1 MPDSS
6 TSCGA
11 LSAANI
17 TLLAVENDPM
27 QARILRHELRAL
39 GYELAGIARTAD
51 EAETLFD
58 TLEPDLV
65 LLDVRLDGPRDGI
78 ETAAALV
85 ARRRV
90 PLIFIT
96 SSPDGQTFARARLVG
111 PFAFL
116 GKPYNGPLLG
126 HSIELALQHF
136 ASDQGLPAADGTGEL
151 AEGTVLLGGIFVREQ
166 HRFVKLPLAQ
176 VLLLEADGSHTHLR
190 TATRK
195 FTLRLNLGKL
205 LERLPAKLFCQVHRG
220 FVVQL
225 AAVDALDSRTGT
237 LRLGEHTVPVGR
249 SYRDALTARLRPLSS
264 GYN

>member
-1 MPDSS
+1 MP
-6 TSCGA
+6 TTA
-11 LSAANI
+11 I
-17 TLLAVENDPM
+17 TLLAVENDRL
-27 QARILRHELRAL
+27 QARILQHELLQL
-39 GYELAGIARTAD
+39 GYELAGTARTAD

-58 TLEPDLV
+58 ALQPDLV
-65 LLDVRLDGPRDGI
+65 LLDVHLDGPRDGI

-96 SSPDGQTFARARLVG
+96 AFPDGPTFARARQVG

-136 ASDQGLPAADGTGEL
+136 AGAQGLLADDGL
-151 AEGTVLLGGIFVREQ
+151 DAQAEGTVLPDGIFVREQ

-190 TATRK
+190 TAARK
-195 FTLRLNLGKL
+195 FTLRLTLGKL
-205 LERLPAKLFCQVHRG
+205 LERLPAGQFCQVHRS
-220 FVVQL
+220 FAVQL
-225 AAVDALDSRTGT
+225 AAVAALVPHRHRAAERARRARGPQLPRGT
-237 LRLGEHTVPVGR
+237 HGPPAPTRQRKLKAPEGG
-249 SYRDALTARLRPLSS
+249 
-264 GYN
+264 

>member
-1 MPDSS
+1 MPI
-6 TSCGA
+6 TA
-11 LSAANI
+11 I
-17 TLLAVENDPM
+17 TLLAVENDRL
-27 QARILRHELRAL
+27 QARILQHELL
-39 GYELAGIARTAD
+39 QLDYELAGTARTAD

-58 TLEPDLV
+58 ALQPDLV
-65 LLDVRLDGPRDGI
+65 LLDVHLDGPRDGI

-90 PLIFIT
+90 PLIFST
-96 SSPDGQTFARARLVG
+96 AFPDGPTFARARQVG

-136 ASDQGLPAADGTGEL
+136 AGAQGLLADDDPDEQ
-151 AEGTVLLGGIFVREQ
+151 AEGTALPDGIFVREQ
-166 HRFVKLPLAQ
+166 HRFVKLPLVQ

-190 TATRK
+190 TPTRK

-205 LERLPAKLFCQVHRG
+205 LERLPAGQFCQVHRG
-220 FVVQL
+220 FAVQL

-237 LRLGEHTVPVGR
+237 VRLGEHVVPVGR
-249 SYRDALTARLRPLSS
+249 SYREALTARLRPLGGGS
-264 GYN
+264 

>member
-1 MPDSS
+1 MADPLTSS
-6 TSCGA
+6 NAGPTA
-11 LSAANI
+11 DI
-17 TLLAVENDPM
+17 TLLAVENDQL

-39 GYELAGIARTAD
+39 GYGLAGIARTAD

-58 TLEPDLV
+58 ALQPDLV

-78 ETAAALV
+78 ETAAALM

-96 SSPDGQTFARARLVG
+96 SFPDSQTFARARLVG

-136 ASDQGLPAADGTGEL
+136 ADDQGLSAANGTGGL

-195 FTLRLNLGKL
+195 FTLRLTLGKL
-205 LERLPAKLFCQVHRG
+205 LEQLPAGQFWQVHRG
-220 FVVQL
+220 FAVQL
-225 AAVDALDSRTGT
+225 AAIVALDLRTGT
-237 LRLGEHTVPVGR
+237 VRVGEHTLPVGR
-249 SYRDALTARLRPLSS
+249 SYREALAARLRPLDGGGS
-264 GYN
+264 